1 MGDRLVHEET
11 PMVFF
16 KEQLDKAMEHQKV
29 STTAFTEWYLVNL
42 LTGCVG
48 VALQPA
54 NEAGYDDTPLGVLYL
69 RALHSSRHER
79 LRLLRSMGD
88 SALFVSGFFA
98 ESLDHKLADLGY
110 YRTMGGRAYAR
121 LGDEMEPVF
130 GPALFRELAE
140 RFLEFADLL
149 AEVSETSRLTNN
161 ASLVRLYERWAQ
173 TGSRRAAVLLAERG
187 ITPVSPGQS
196 RPQ

>member
-1 MGDRLVHEET
+1 MGDRLVREET

-16 KEQLDKAMEHQKV
+16 KEQLDKAMEHQHV

-48 VALQPA
+48 IALQSSG
-54 NEAGYDDTPLGVLYL
+54 EAGYEDTPLGVLYVK
-69 RALHSSRHER
+69 ALKSDRHER

-98 ESLDHKLADLGY
+98 DSLDRKLLDLGY
-110 YRTMGGRAYAR
+110 YKAMGGRAYAR
-121 LGDEMEPVF
+121 LCEEVEPVF

-149 AEVSETSRLTNN
+149 AEVSEASRLTNN
-161 ASLVRLYERWAQ
+161 SSVVRLYERWAR
-173 TGSRRAAVLLAERG
+173 TGSRRAALLLAERG
-187 ITPVSPGQS
+187 ITPVSPGQG

>member
-42 LTGCVG
+42 LTACVG
-48 VALQPA
+48 IALQPA
-54 NEAGYDDTPLGVLYL
+54 SEPGYDDAPLGVLYL
-69 RALHSSRHER
+69 RALRSSRHER

-98 ESLDHKLADLGY
+98 DSLDRKLLDLGY

-161 ASLVRLYERWAQ
+161 ASVVRLYERWAQ

-187 ITPVSPGQS
+187 ITPVPCPT

>member
-42 LTGCVG
+42 LTACVG
-48 VALQPA
+48 IALQPA
-54 NEAGYDDTPLGVLYL
+54 SEPGYDDMPLGVLYL
-69 RALHSSRHER
+69 RALRSSRHER

-98 ESLDHKLADLGY
+98 DSLDRKLLDLGY

-161 ASLVRLYERWAQ
+161 ASVVRLYERWAQ

-187 ITPVSPGQS
+187 ITPVPCPT